1 MGETIKIA
9 CATNDGINLTKEH
22 FGEAD
27 HYLVYELDE
36 QKNLRFVEKIKNN
49 SVEEKMH
56 GDPRKAASVS
66 SLLKD
71 MHVLLCCAMGKN
83 VIRMRKKYC
92 PVISKDTKIE
102 QALKRLKNKY
112 DELLK
117 EAHRTPGENREI
129 IRI

>member
-1 MGETIKIA
+1 
-9 CATNDGINLTKEH
+9 
-22 FGEAD
+22 
-27 HYLVYELDE
+27 
-36 QKNLRFVEKIKNN
+36 
-49 SVEEKMH
+49 MH

-83 VIRMRKKYC
+83 VVRMRKKYC

-117 EAHRTPGENREI
+117 EAHRTPGDNREI